1 MPDLS
6 VYYGRLISYFFE
18 AVLFL
23 FYAAPFERRT
33 KRGRQWAQ
41 YVLFCLV
48 FVFAKYLW
56 ATNNLYNLLIMTAAC
71 SLYFRFCCNIAW
83 SSMLAHSCIFAS
95 SICLTR
101 SILYG
106 TMKFFFDDDFFNAN
120 AWVFRV
126 IIFLLKAVSVYF
138 CRKQILYLDKK
149 EKTSPTGIF
158 LAFNPY
164 IFLFAMN
171 YISVGE
177 DTLSN
182 HKELLIIHLSLILA
196 SLLSI
201 IVFFMNLARENHE
214 HYISRLESA
223 MREDYSRAQEKEA
236 NDAEIRRLTHDIHHY
251 LSALQGEGENTGRNI
266 RKILSKINQYE
277 RVAYSGNSV
286 LDAVLN
292 EKKQQAAA
300 ASVRLEYF
308 MDQVDYSFL
317 SGMDLCS
324 IFGNALENAI
334 EAAQKIENP
343 EQRWVSVKSSVLR
356 GIWVLHVDNSYLI
369 EPVQDNGRFV
379 TTKSGGGS
387 HGIGISSIR
396 YCAGK
401 YGGRV
406 EIVAEKQQ
414 FTLRVMIPV
423 TQENPV

>member
-6 VYYGRLISYFFE
+6 VYYGRLISYLLE

-23 FYAAPFERRT
+23 FYAAPFERKT
-33 KRGRQWAQ
+33 KNGVKWIQ
-41 YVLFCLV
+41 YALFCLL
-48 FVFAKYLW
+48 FIFAKYLW
-56 ATNNLYNLLIMTAAC
+56 ATSNLLSLLIMTVSC
-71 SLYFRFCCNIAW
+71 SLYFRLCCNISW
-83 SSMLAHSCIFAS
+83 SSLIAHSCVFAAT
-95 SICLTR
+95 ICLCR

-106 TMKFFFDDDFFNAN
+106 TCEFFFDYAFFNTYS
-120 AWVFRV
+120 WGFRV
-126 IIFLLKAVSVYF
+126 VLFGLKAVSVYI
-138 CRKQILYLDKK
+138 CRKQILYLDKQ
-149 EKTSPTGIF
+149 EKLSPTSLF

-171 YISVGE
+171 YINAGK

-201 IVFFMNLARENHE
+201 IVFFMNLSRENHE
-214 HYISRLESA
+214 HYISRLEST
-223 MREDYSRAQEKEA
+223 MREDYSRVQEKEA
-236 NDAEIRRLTHDIHHY
+236 NDAEIKRLTHDIHHY
-251 LSALQGEGENTGRNI
+251 LSALQGEGEHMGRNI
-266 RKILSKINQYE
+266 RKILTKIDQFE
-277 RVAYSGNSV
+277 RVPYSGNSV
-286 LDAVLN
+286 LDAILN
-292 EKKQQAAA
+292 EKKQQANA

-324 IFGNALENAI
+324 IFGNAIENAI

-343 EQRWVSVKSSVLR
+343 EERWVSVKSSVLR
-356 GIWVLHVDNSYLI
+356 GVWVLHVDNSYLI

-396 YCAGK
+396 YCAEK

-423 TQENPV
+423 NHENPV